1 MATKPSATEPYGVV
15 DMDPARERELL
26 RRQVMTLQSELTA
39 ARTQLTEMDDLRA
52 QVRRLS
58 SDLERLL
65 ATTQNTYREDPRSTS
80 YREETPRPPSSREDP
95 RASSYREDP
104 RSPSYREDPRSSSHQ
119 EDPPRPASFVTE
131 VRAARGA
138 PSPPL
143 RRDEDVGYAPAPLPV
158 HRPEQGI
165 DFGAITEL
173 SPAQLDDLPYGLI
186 TLDATGR
193 VVHYNDTES
202 RLVGLPKD
210 RVVGRNFFQE
220 VAPCTRLREFEGR
233 FRELVLDPARVRVKT
248 FDVVFRFPRGDQHVT
263 VVMTPAKVRGRFHVA
278 LLRRSIEER

>member
-52 QVRRLS
+52 Q
-58 SDLERLL
+58 RLL

-143 RRDEDVGYAPAPLPV
+143 RRDEDVGYAPAPCTARSRASISEP
-158 HRPEQGI
+158 
-165 DFGAITEL
+165 
-173 SPAQLDDLPYGLI
+173 SPSYPPPSS
-186 TLDATGR
+186 TT
-193 VVHYNDTES
+193 S
-202 RLVGLPKD
+202 RT
-210 RVVGRNFFQE
+210 
-220 VAPCTRLREFEGR
+220 A
-233 FRELVLDPARVRVKT
+233 
-248 FDVVFRFPRGDQHVT
+248 
-263 VVMTPAKVRGRFHVA
+263 
-278 LLRRSIEER
+278 